1 MKSTKFIA
9 LYVVDND
16 PMFLEDFK
24 TNFTYSRNYTLYTFT
39 SVQKFLEKL
48 RSQNDNN
55 YKVVL
60 INDLVISHGLNTK
73 SVVEILPM
81 IKNIDKSI
89 SVIVLTDHDNLEI
102 KVSTSDLRPDAYI
115 KKGRMLY
122 LKIGPSLNR
131 IISKYDLKKKYKIFK
146 TVSIIAIPLLLLI
159 IVHFVVAALMS

>member
-24 TNFTYSRNYTLYTFT
+24 TNFSYSRNYTLYTFT

-48 RSQNDNN
+48 RTQNDHI
-55 YKVVL
+55 YKIVL

-102 KVSTSDLRPDAYI
+102 KVSASELRPDAYI

-122 LKIGPSLNR
+122 LKIGPTLNR
-131 IISKYDLKKKYKIFK
+131 IISKYELKKKYRIFK
-146 TVSIIAIPLLLLI
+146 IVSIVAIPLLLLI
-159 IVHFVVAALMS
+159 ILHFAGLAILC